1 MRLLKFNDQRH
12 LSPGSFL
19 KGWLALVLAL
29 VSFVL
34 IAAAQQAKEDSKKLE
49 VRTPTAGLT
58 VSGEATA
65 KDVGLP
71 VYPGAR
77 LHKDAPSEDTTQANL
92 AFWTSKVGFK
102 LVVVKY
108 ESDDAVEKVSA
119 FYRKALGKYGHV
131 LQCTSSD
138 ENKPEKHEGSK
149 DLDCGD
155 DKPEKGGVEF
165 KAGTRERQHVVGV
178 EPRGAGSKFE
188 LVYIESHGL
197 DDHSK

>member
-1 MRLLKFNDQRH
+1 MKLNDLSH
-12 LSPGSFL
+12 LFPNCFL
-19 KGWLALVLAL
+19 KGCLALVFALA
-29 VSFVL
+29 SFVAV
-34 IAAAQQAKEDSKKLE
+34 AAAQQAKEDSKKLE
-49 VRTPTAGLT
+49 VRTSTAGLT

-71 VYPGAR
+71 DYPGAR

-108 ESDDAVEKVSA
+108 ESDDTVEKVSA

-131 LQCTSSD
+131 LQCTATD
-138 ENKPEKHEGSK
+138 ENKPEKHGHSK

-155 DKPEKGGVEF
+155 DKPEKGGIEL
-165 KAGTRERQHVVGV
+165 KAGTRERQHIVGV

-188 LVYIESHGL
+188 LVYLESHGF
-197 DDHSK
+197 DDDSK